1 VPPYPVCGVEV
12 LAVVQRDRYDSR
24 MLASQSP
31 FGYYQLLLVLHLLT
45 VIVGIGSVVLNG
57 VYGNE
62 AKKAGPNGGNAVVRA
77 NHSVSTIAEYVI
89 YLIPVTG
96 ILMVIKDP
104 RWDFS
109 DTWVMISIALYVIAV
124 GNAHMNLIP
133 GTKKMI
139 ELTQGP
145 PTPELESVGK
155 RLGIAGAVSNLIV
168 VALVVLMV
176 WKPGS

>member
-1 VPPYPVCGVEV
+1 MF
-12 LAVVQRDRYDSR
+12 A
-24 MLASQSP
+24 AQSP
-31 FGYYQLLLVLHLLT
+31 FGYYQLLLVIHLLA
-45 VIVGIGSVVLNG
+45 VIVGIGTVVLNG

-77 NHSVSTIAEYVI
+77 NHTVSTLAEYVI
-89 YLIPVTG
+89 YLIPIPG
-96 ILMVIKDP
+96 ILMVIDDP

-109 DTWVMISIALYVIAV
+109 DTWVMLSIALYIVALGVAHAV
-124 GNAHMNLIP
+124 LIP
-133 GTKKMI
+133 SSKKMI

-145 PTPELESVGK
+145 PTPEVEAVGK
-155 RLGIAGAVSNLIV
+155 RLAVAGTINNLIV

>member
-1 VPPYPVCGVEV
+1 VR
-12 LAVVQRDRYDSR
+12 RDRYDSR
-24 MLASQSP
+24 MFAAQSP
-31 FGYYQLLLVLHLLT
+31 FGYYQLLLVIHLLT
-45 VIVGIGSVVLNG
+45 VIAGIGTVVLNG

-77 NHSVSTIAEYVI
+77 NFEVTKIAEIII

-96 ILMVIKDP
+96 ILMVIKSP
-104 RWDFS
+104 VWDFS
-109 DTWVMISIALYVIAV
+109 DTWVMVSIALYVLAL

-133 GTKKMI
+133 GSKKMI

-145 PTPELESVGK
+145 PGPEMEAWGK
-155 RLGIAGAVSNLIV
+155 RLAIAGTVSNLIV
-168 VALVVLMV
+168 VALVVMMV